1 MERAG
6 NSPPLN
12 KTRLLLPC
20 YAPRQSLN
28 WRLMNPESKSRV
40 IYENLD
46 TTFVNLWALLRKLSQ
61 QGFIGRV
68 HVELKDYTAD
78 VFITGSS
85 TPLVHEVDRAAGTE
99 TLEETALHRLVLR
112 VRETPGTIS
121 VFEGAD
127 EAVAVQGTAVSEATP
142 DEFVSVAE
150 SAVGDLQM
158 HQAQETDASESS
170 PVNDAPAGPVS
181 IPELEIPPGRSPI
194 ASRPVTDANAE
205 ELGSPATLLV
215 EPAAP
220 SVEPIGEIEWA
231 AIVKASGELIGGV
244 ERALSGA
251 DADFDSLF
259 NGARLELAD
268 DYTFLDPMSGDFAYS
283 NSVVTLG
290 GSVPAAAYVV
300 GLSETLRRVVDAV
313 ATGDR
318 ARRVRE
324 RVALELLSVARKR
337 REILERSNFLS
348 QLDRIA
354 GTKVL

>member
-1 MERAG
+1 
-6 NSPPLN
+6 
-12 KTRLLLPC
+12 
-20 YAPRQSLN
+20 
-28 WRLMNPESKSRV
+28 MNPESRSRV
-40 IYENLD
+40 VYENLD
-46 TTFVNLWALLRKLSQ
+46 TAFVNLWALLRKLSQ

-78 VFITGSS
+78 VFMTGSS
-85 TPLVHEVDRAAGTE
+85 TPLVHEIDRTAGTE

-127 EAVAVQGTAVSEATP
+127 EAVAVQGTAVLEATP
-142 DEFVSVAE
+142 DESVSAAE
-150 SAVGDLQM
+150 SPAGDLQM
-158 HQAQETDASESS
+158 HEAQETEANEFSVVNEASAE
-170 PVNDAPAGPVS
+170 PVS
-181 IPELEIPPGRSPI
+181 TPI
-194 ASRPVTDANAE
+194 
-205 ELGSPATLLV
+205 

-220 SVEPIGEIEWA
+220 SAEPIDKIEWG
-231 AIVKASGELIGGV
+231 AIVKASGELVGGV
-244 ERALSGA
+244 ERALVGAGA
-251 DADFDSLF
+251 DFNSLF
-259 NGARLELAD
+259 NDARLELAD
-268 DYTFLDPMSGDFAYS
+268 DYTFLDPMSGEFSYS

-290 GSVPAAAYVV
+290 GSVPAAAYVS